1 MSANNQIFL
10 IGRVGKEPESKVIS
24 SGKAFTTFSLAVRR
38 PGKDKQGHELTDW
51 FSVSTWGKQAE
62 LAAELIRKGALIS
75 VVGACNIDEWT
86 DSNGNRQKMVKVSA
100 DNFQLLERREDSA
113 PQAGQRQREMGRTGN
128 HDIDPDEIPP
138 F

>member
-24 SGKAFTTFSLAVRR
+24 TGKTFTTFSLAVRR

-62 LAAELIRKGALIS
+62 LAADLIRKGALIS

-100 DNFQLLERREDSA
+100 DNFQLLERREDGPPA
-113 PQAGQRQREMGRTGN
+113 PQTGERQRQRPSS
-128 HDIDPDEIPP
+128 DIDPDEIPP